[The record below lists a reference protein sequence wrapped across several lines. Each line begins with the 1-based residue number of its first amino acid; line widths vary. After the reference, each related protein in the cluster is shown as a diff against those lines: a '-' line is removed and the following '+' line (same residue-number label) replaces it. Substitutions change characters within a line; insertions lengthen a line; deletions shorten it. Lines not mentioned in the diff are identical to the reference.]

1 MAATTGNL
9 LLDAL
14 SPELRQT
21 VLSLC
26 RPVELPIR
34 TLLHEQGEPPQY
46 VYFLCSGITSVVVTM
61 AEGGSAEVGLIGREG
76 IVGAMQLLGPTP
88 TPAQS
93 FIQMEGTAQRIR
105 LEDLKAMFITSN
117 ELRSRILEFVQQQNV
132 TLEQIAACN
141 KLHEA
146 EERLARWLLMSRDR
160 ADQDTMTMTQEFMA
174 DMLGTRRTTV
184 TLVASSLQERGLIS
198 YRRGR
203 VTIVSRENLEKA
215 ACDCYRVCKEALN
228 SLYQPAHDTAHANGS
243 SSPRVY
249 TAL

>member
-1 MAATTGNL
+1 VPAPTGNL

-14 SPELRQT
+14 SPELCQAVVR
-21 VLSLC
+21 LC
-26 RPVELPIR
+26 RPIDLPIR
-34 TLLHEQGEPPQY
+34 TLLHEQGEIPAH
-46 VYFLCSGITSVVVTM
+46 VYFLCSGVTSVVVTM

-76 IVGAMQLLGPTP
+76 LVGAMQLLGPTP

-93 FIQMEGTAQRIR
+93 FIQMEGDALRIR
-105 LEDLKAMFITSN
+105 LDDLRAIFLKSD
-117 ELRSRILEFVQQQNV
+117 ELRSRILEFVQQQTV

-198 YRRGR
+198 YRRGK
-203 VTIVSRENLEKA
+203 VTIVSRHELEKA
-215 ACDCYRVCKEALN
+215 ACDCYRVCKEALHN
-228 SLYQPAHDTAHANGS
+228 LY
-243 SSPRVY
+243 RVEQ
-249 TAL
+249 LM

>member
-1 MAATTGNL
+1 

-14 SPELRQT
+14 SPELCQAVVR
-21 VLSLC
+21 LC
-26 RPVELPIR
+26 RPIDLPIR
-34 TLLHEQGEPPQY
+34 TLLHEQGEIPAH
-46 VYFLCSGITSVVVTM
+46 VYFLCSGVTSVVVTM

-76 IVGAMQLLGPTP
+76 LVGAMQLLGPTP

-93 FIQMEGTAQRIR
+93 FIQMEGDALRIR
-105 LEDLKAMFITSN
+105 LDDLRAIFLKSD
-117 ELRSRILEFVQQQNV
+117 ELRSRILEFVQQQTV

-198 YRRGR
+198 YRRGK
-203 VTIVSRENLEKA
+203 VTIVSRHELEKA
-215 ACDCYRVCKEALN
+215 ACDCYRVCKEALHN
-228 SLYQPAHDTAHANGS
+228 LY
-243 SSPRVY
+243 RVEQ
-249 TAL
+249 LM

>member
-1 MAATTGNL
+1 MPAPTGNL

-14 SPELRQT
+14 SPELCQAVVR
-21 VLSLC
+21 LC
-26 RPVELPIR
+26 RPIDLPIR
-34 TLLHEQGEPPQY
+34 TLLHEQGEIPAH
-46 VYFLCSGITSVVVTM
+46 VYFLCSGVTSVVVTM

-76 IVGAMQLLGPTP
+76 LVGAMQLLGPTP

-93 FIQMEGTAQRIR
+93 FIQMEGDALRIR
-105 LEDLKAMFITSN
+105 LDDLRAIFLKSD
-117 ELRSRILEFVQQQNV
+117 ELRSRILEFVQQQTV

-198 YRRGR
+198 YRRGK
-203 VTIVSRENLEKA
+203 VTIVSRHELEKA
-215 ACDCYRVCKEALN
+215 ACDCYRVCKEALHN
-228 SLYQPAHDTAHANGS
+228 LY
-243 SSPRVY
+243 RVEQ
-249 TAL
+249 LM

>member
-1 MAATTGNL
+1 VAATTGNL

-26 RPVELPIR
+26 RPVDLPIR

-117 ELRSRILEFVQQQNV
+117 ELRSRILEFVQQQ
-132 TLEQIAACN
+132 TSPS
-141 KLHEA
+141 
-146 EERLARWLLMSRDR
+146 SRSPP
-160 ADQDTMTMTQEFMA
+160 ATNSTKPKS
-174 DMLGTRRTTV
+174 
-184 TLVASSLQERGLIS
+184 AS
-198 YRRGR
+198 
-203 VTIVSRENLEKA
+203 
-215 ACDCYRVCKEALN
+215 
-228 SLYQPAHDTAHANGS
+228 PAGS
-243 SSPRVY
+243 SCPAIAPTR
-249 TAL
+249 TP